1 MSRFLLNRLA
11 VVIPTLLVIIT
22 LSFFLMRVAPGG
34 PFDADAQLEPEILAN
49 LRAAYDLDK
58 PLLQQFGLYLGRLAQ
73 GDLGPSISYKDYSVS
88 ELIAIGLP
96 VSLELGLTALLLA
109 TLLGV
114 PLGILA
120 AMNQNRPLD
129 ALIST
134 LAMTGI
140 AIPSL
145 ITAPLLTLFFGV
157 TLKVL
162 PVAGW
167 GDGAWSHKILPLTA
181 LVLPQLAVIAR
192 LARGSFL
199 DIRRQNFV
207 RAARARGLPE
217 WRVVIAHALKPTLTP
232 LVSYL
237 APAVAGV
244 MTGSIVIE
252 QIFGLPG
259 VGRYFVQGA
268 LSRDY
273 PLVLGVVIVYAAAV
287 LLMNL
292 IADLIYGSLD
302 PRVRRQTQGGP
313 GA

>member
-1 MSRFLLNRLA
+1 MWRFVGTRVLVL
-11 VVIPTLLVIIT
+11 IPTLLVIVT

-34 PFDADAQLEPEILAN
+34 PFDSDAQLEPEILDN
-49 LRAAYDLDK
+49 LRAAYDLDR
-58 PLLQQFGLYLGRLAQ
+58 PVVAQFGLYLSRLAR
-73 GDLGPSISYKDYSVS
+73 GDLGPSIGYKDYAVS

-96 VSLELGLTALLLA
+96 VSLQLGLTALIFA

-114 PLGILA
+114 PLGVVA
-120 AMNQNRPLD
+120 ALNQNRWLD
-129 ALIST
+129 TTISS

-145 ITAPLLTLFFGV
+145 ITAPLMTLVFGV
-157 TLKVL
+157 VLKVL

-167 GDGAWSHKILPLTA
+167 GDGAWENRVLPLTA
-181 LVLPQLAVIAR
+181 LTLPQLAIVAR

-199 DIRRQNFV
+199 DVRRQNFI
-207 RAARARGLPE
+207 RAARSRGLPE
-217 WRVVIAHALKPTLTP
+217 WRVVLGHALKPTLVP

-273 PLVLGVVIVYAAAV
+273 PLVLGVVIVYATAV
-287 LLMNL
+287 LAMNL
-292 IADLIYGSLD
+292 LADLAYAALD
-302 PRVRRQTQGGP
+302 PRIRRGL
-313 GA
+313 GASARA

>member
-1 MSRFLLNRLA
+1 MWRYFGTRVGVLP
-11 VVIPTLLVIIT
+11 PTLLVIIT

-34 PFDADAQLEPEILAN
+34 PFDADAQLEPEILEN
-49 LRAAYDLDK
+49 LRAAYDLDR
-58 PLLQQFGLYLGRLAQ
+58 PVIEQYGLYITRLAQ
-73 GDLGPSISYKDYSVS
+73 GDLGPSISFKDYSVS
-88 ELIAIGLP
+88 ELIAVGLP
-96 VSLELGLTALLLA
+96 VSLRLGLTALLLA

-120 AMNQNRPLD
+120 AANQNRWLD
-129 ALIST
+129 HTIGA

-145 ITAPLLTLFFGV
+145 ITAPLMTLVFGV
-157 TLKVL
+157 TLKLL

-167 GDGAWSHKILPLTA
+167 GNGAWQNQILPVTA
-181 LVLPQLAVIAR
+181 LVLPQLAIIAR
-192 LARGSFL
+192 LSRGSFL
-199 DIRRQNFV
+199 DVRRQNFV

-217 WRVVIAHALKPTLTP
+217 WRVVVFHALKPTLVP

-273 PLVLGVVIVYAAAV
+273 PLVMGVVIVYATAV
-287 LLMNL
+287 LSMNL
-292 IADLIYGSLD
+292 LADLAYAALD
-302 PRVRRQTQGGP
+302 PRIRRGLSTERP
-313 GA
+313 A

>member
-1 MSRFLLNRLA
+1 MWRFAGMRVLVL
-11 VVIPTLLVIIT
+11 IPTLLVIVT

-34 PFDADAQLEPEILAN
+34 PFDSDAQLEPEILDN
-49 LRAAYDLDK
+49 LRAAYDLDR
-58 PLLQQFGLYLGRLAQ
+58 PVIVQFGLYLSRLAR

-96 VSLELGLTALLLA
+96 VSLQLGLTALIFA

-114 PLGILA
+114 PLGIVA
-120 AMNQNRPLD
+120 ALNQNRWLD
-129 ALIST
+129 TTISS

-145 ITAPLLTLFFGV
+145 ITAPLMTLVFGV
-157 TLKVL
+157 MLKVL

-167 GDGAWSHKILPLTA
+167 GDGAWENRVLPLTA
-181 LVLPQLAVIAR
+181 LTLPQLAIVAR

-199 DIRRQNFV
+199 DVRRQNFI
-207 RAARARGLPE
+207 RAARSRGLPE
-217 WRVVIAHALKPTLTP
+217 WRVVIGHALKPTFVP

-273 PLVLGVVIVYAAAV
+273 PLVLGVVIVYATAV
-287 LLMNL
+287 LAMNL
-292 IADLIYGSLD
+292 LADLAYAALD
-302 PRVRRQTQGGP
+302 PRVRRGLGTS
-313 GA
+313 ARA

>member
-1 MSRFLLNRLA
+1 MWRFVASRIGVLL
-11 VVIPTLLVIIT
+11 PTLLVIVT

-34 PFDADAQLEPEILAN
+34 PFDADAQLEPEILEN
-49 LRAAYDLDK
+49 LRAAYDLDR
-58 PLLQQFGLYLGRLAQ
+58 PVVEQFGLYLAQLAR
-73 GDLGPSISYKDYSVS
+73 GDLGPSISFKDYTVS

-96 VSLELGLTALLLA
+96 VSLQLGLTALLLA
-109 TLLGV
+109 TLAGV

-120 AMNQNRPLD
+120 AANQNRWLD
-129 ALIST
+129 HAIGT

-140 AIPSL
+140 AVPSL
-145 ITAPLLTLFFGV
+145 ITAPLLTLVFGV

-167 GDGAWSHKILPLTA
+167 GDGAWENRVLPLTA
-181 LVLPQLAVIAR
+181 LVLPQLAIIAR
-192 LARGSFL
+192 LSRGSFL
-199 DIRRQNFV
+199 DVRRQNFI

-217 WRVVIAHALKPTLTP
+217 WRVVLFHALKPTLVP

-273 PLVLGVVIVYAAAV
+273 PLVMGVVIVYASAV
-287 LLMNL
+287 LVMNL
-292 IADLIYGSLD
+292 LADLAYAALD
-302 PRVRRQTQGGP
+302 PRIRRGFSAGG
-313 GA
+313 AA

>member
-1 MSRFLLNRLA
+1 MTRFLLSRLSIA
-11 VVIPTLLVIIT
+11 VPTLLVIIT
-22 LSFFLMRVAPGG
+22 LSFFLMRIAPGG
-34 PFDADAQLEPEILAN
+34 PFDADAQLEPEILEN

-58 PLLQQFGLYLGRLAQ
+58 PILEQFGLYLARLAQ
-73 GDLGPSISYKDYSVS
+73 GDLGPSISFKDYSVS

-109 TLLGV
+109 ALLGV
-114 PLGILA
+114 PLGIIA

-129 ALIST
+129 VAIST

-145 ITAPLLTLFFGV
+145 ITAPLMTLFFGV
-157 TLKVL
+157 ILQVL

-167 GDGAWSHKILPLTA
+167 GDGAWSHKVLPLTA

-217 WRVVIAHALKPTLTP
+217 WRVVVFHALKPTLTP

-292 IADLIYGSLD
+292 IADLIYGTLD
-302 PRVRRQTQGGP
+302 PRVRRQTL
-313 GA
+313 GAGRA

>member
-1 MSRFLLNRLA
+1 MTRFLTGRLLIL
-11 VVIPTLLVIIT
+11 VPTLLVIVT

-58 PLLQQFGLYLGRLAQ
+58 PLQQQFGRYLTRLAQ
-73 GDLGPSISYKDYSVS
+73 GDLGPSIGYKDYTVS
-88 ELIAIGLP
+88 ELIVIGLP
-96 VSLELGLTALLLA
+96 VSLQLGLTALLIA

-114 PLGILA
+114 PLGIVA
-120 AMNQNRPLD
+120 ALNQNRWPDTVIGSL
-129 ALIST
+129 ALV
-134 LAMTGI
+134 GI

-145 ITAPLLTLFFGV
+145 ITAPLMTLVFGV
-157 TLKVL
+157 TFKLL

-167 GDGAWSHKILPLTA
+167 GDGALQNRVLPVTA
-181 LVLPQLAVIAR
+181 LVLPQLAIIAR

-199 DIRRQNFV
+199 DVSRQNFV

-217 WRVVIAHALKPTLTP
+217 WRVVAAHALKPTLVP

-268 LSRDY
+268 LARDY
-273 PLVLGVVIVYAAAV
+273 PLVMGVVIVYASAV
-287 LLMNL
+287 LTMNL
-292 IADLIYGSLD
+292 LADLAYAALD
-302 PRVRRQTQGGP
+302 PRVRRGMASGSPQ
-313 GA
+313 

>member
-1 MSRFLLNRLA
+1 MWRFVASRIGVLF
-11 VVIPTLLVIIT
+11 PTLFVIVT

-34 PFDADAQLEPEILAN
+34 PFDADAQLEPEILEN
-49 LRAAYDLDK
+49 LRAAYDLDR
-58 PLLQQFGLYLGRLAQ
+58 PVLEQFGLYLAQLAR
-73 GDLGPSISYKDYSVS
+73 GDLGPSISFKDYSVS

-96 VSLELGLTALLLA
+96 VSLQLGLTALLLA
-109 TLLGV
+109 TMAGV
-114 PLGILA
+114 PLGMLA
-120 AMNQNRPLD
+120 AAHQNRWLD
-129 ALIST
+129 HAIGT

-140 AIPSL
+140 AVPSL
-145 ITAPLLTLFFGV
+145 ITAPLLTLVFGV
-157 TLKVL
+157 TLKLL

-167 GDGAWSHKILPLTA
+167 GDGAWENRVLPLTA
-181 LVLPQLAVIAR
+181 LLLPQLAIIAR
-192 LARGSFL
+192 LSRGSFL
-199 DIRRQNFV
+199 DVRRQNFI

-217 WRVVIAHALKPTLTP
+217 WRVVLFHALKPTLVP

-273 PLVLGVVIVYAAAV
+273 PLVMGVVIVYASAV
-287 LLMNL
+287 LVMNL
-292 IADLIYGSLD
+292 LADLAYAALD
-302 PRVRRQTQGGP
+302 PRVRRGFSAGSS
-313 GA
+313 A

>member
-1 MSRFLLNRLA
+1 MLRFLATRAA
-11 VVIPTLLVIIT
+11 VLLPTLLVIVT

-49 LRAAYDLDK
+49 LRAAYDLDR
-58 PLLQQFGLYLGRLAQ
+58 PVPEQFGLYLARLAR
-73 GDLGPSISYKDYSVS
+73 GDLGPSISYKDYTVS

-96 VSLELGLTALLLA
+96 VSLELGLTALAIA

-114 PLGILA
+114 PLGLLA
-120 AMNQNRPLD
+120 AANQNRWLD
-129 ALIST
+129 HAIGT
-134 LAMTGI
+134 LAMAGI
-140 AIPSL
+140 AVPSL
-145 ITAPLLTLFFGV
+145 ITAPLLTLVFGV
-157 TLKVL
+157 MLKML

-167 GDGAWSHKILPLTA
+167 GDGAWPNKVLPLTA
-181 LVLPQLAVIAR
+181 LLLPQLAVIAR
-192 LARGSFL
+192 LARGSYL
-199 DIRRQNFV
+199 DVRRQNFI

-217 WRVVIAHALKPTLTP
+217 WRVVLFHALPPTLVP

-259 VGRYFVQGA
+259 VGRYFIQGA

-273 PLVLGVVIVYAAAV
+273 PLVMGVVIVYATAV
-287 LLMNL
+287 LTMNL
-292 IADLIYGSLD
+292 LADLAYAALD
-302 PRVRRQTQGGP
+302 PRIRRGLATRA

>member
-1 MSRFLLNRLA
+1 MFRFLASRVGVLL
-11 VVIPTLLVIIT
+11 PTLLVIIT

-34 PFDADAQLEPEILAN
+34 PFDADAQLEPEILEN
-49 LRAAYDLDK
+49 LRAAYDLDR
-58 PLLQQFGLYLGRLAQ
+58 PVVEQFGGYLLQLAR
-73 GDLGPSISYKDYSVS
+73 GDLGPSISFKDYTVS

-96 VSLELGLTALLLA
+96 VSLQLGLTALLLA
-109 TLLGV
+109 TLAGV
-114 PLGILA
+114 PLGIVA
-120 AMNQNRPLD
+120 AANQNRWLD
-129 ALIST
+129 HAIGT

-140 AIPSL
+140 AVPSL
-145 ITAPLLTLFFGV
+145 ITAPLLTLVFGV
-157 TLKVL
+157 MLKVL

-167 GDGAWSHKILPLTA
+167 GDGAWENRVLPLTA
-181 LVLPQLAVIAR
+181 LVLPQLAIIAR
-192 LARGSFL
+192 LSRGSFL
-199 DIRRQNFV
+199 DVRRQNFI

-217 WRVVIAHALKPTLTP
+217 WRVVLCHALKPTLVP

-273 PLVLGVVIVYAAAV
+273 PLVMGVVIVYATAV
-287 LLMNL
+287 LSMNL
-292 IADLIYGSLD
+292 LADLAYAALD
-302 PRVRRQTQGGP
+302 PRIRRGLSTERP
-313 GA
+313 A

>member
-1 MSRFLLNRLA
+1 MLRFLATRTA
-11 VVIPTLLVIIT
+11 VLLPTLLVIVT

-34 PFDADAQLEPEILAN
+34 PFDADAQLEPEILEN
-49 LRAAYDLDK
+49 LRAVYDLDR
-58 PLLQQFGLYLGRLAQ
+58 PVVEQFGLYLARLAR
-73 GDLGPSISYKDYSVS
+73 GDLGPSISYKDYDVS
-88 ELIAIGLP
+88 ELIAVGLP

-109 TLLGV
+109 TLVGL
-114 PLGILA
+114 PLGIVA
-120 AMNQNRPLD
+120 AANQNRWLD
-129 ALIST
+129 HTIGT
-134 LAMTGI
+134 LAMAGI
-140 AIPSL
+140 AVPSL
-145 ITAPLLTLFFGV
+145 ITAPLLTLVFGV
-157 TLKVL
+157 MLKLL

-167 GDGAWSHKILPLTA
+167 GDGAWPNKILPLTA

-192 LARGSFL
+192 LSRGSFL
-199 DIRRQNFV
+199 DVRRQNFI

-217 WRVVIAHALKPTLTP
+217 WRVVLFHALPPTLVP

-273 PLVLGVVIVYAAAV
+273 PLVMGVVIVYASAV
-287 LLMNL
+287 LTMNL
-292 IADLIYGSLD
+292 LADLAYAALD
-302 PRVRRQTQGGP
+302 PRIRRGLLTR
-313 GA
+313 GAT

>member
-1 MSRFLLNRLA
+1 MSRFVFNRLA
-11 VVIPTLLVIIT
+11 VLLPTLLVIIT
-22 LSFFLMRVAPGG
+22 LSFFLMRLAPGG
-34 PFDADAQLEPEILAN
+34 PFDADAQLEPEILEN
-49 LRAAYDLDK
+49 LRAAYDLDR
-58 PLLQQFGLYLGRLAQ
+58 PIVEQYGIYLARLAR
-73 GDLGPSISYKDYSVS
+73 GDLGPSIGNKDYSVS

-96 VSLELGLTALLLA
+96 VSLQLGLTALLLA

-114 PLGILA
+114 PLGIIA
-120 AMNQNRPLD
+120 ALNQNRWPDTMIGSL
-129 ALIST
+129 ALV
-134 LAMTGI
+134 GI

-145 ITAPLLTLFFGV
+145 ITAPLMTLVFGV
-157 TLKVL
+157 TFKLL

-167 GDGAWSHKILPLTA
+167 GDGAWRNQILPVTA
-181 LVLPQLAVIAR
+181 LVLPQLAIIAR

-199 DIRRQNFV
+199 DIGRQTFI

-217 WRVVIAHALKPTLTP
+217 WRVVLNHALKPTLIP

-273 PLVLGVVIVYAAAV
+273 PLVLGVVIVYASAV
-287 LLMNL
+287 LVMNL
-292 IADLIYGSLD
+292 LADLIYGLLD
-302 PRVRRQTQGGP
+302 PRVRRGQLAGG
-313 GA
+313 AR

>member
-1 MSRFLLNRLA
+1 MWRFVASRIGVLF
-11 VVIPTLLVIIT
+11 PTLLVIVT

-34 PFDADAQLEPEILAN
+34 PFDADAQLEPEILVN
-49 LRAAYDLDK
+49 LRAAYDLDR
-58 PLLQQFGLYLGRLAQ
+58 PVLEQFGLYLARLAR
-73 GDLGPSISYKDYSVS
+73 GDLGPSISFKDYTVA

-96 VSLELGLTALLLA
+96 VSLQLGLTALLLA
-109 TLLGV
+109 TLAGV

-120 AMNQNRPLD
+120 AANQNRWLD
-129 ALIST
+129 HAIGT

-140 AIPSL
+140 AVPSL
-145 ITAPLLTLFFGV
+145 ITAPLLTLLFGV
-157 TLKVL
+157 TLKWL

-167 GDGAWSHKILPLTA
+167 GDGAWENRVLPLTA
-181 LVLPQLAVIAR
+181 LVLPQLAIIAR
-192 LARGSFL
+192 LSRGSFL
-199 DIRRQNFV
+199 DVRRQNFI

-217 WRVVIAHALKPTLTP
+217 WRVVLFHALKPTLVP

-273 PLVLGVVIVYAAAV
+273 PLVMGVVIVYASAV
-287 LLMNL
+287 LVMNL
-292 IADLIYGSLD
+292 LADLAYAALD
-302 PRVRRQTQGGP
+302 PRIRRGFS
-313 GA
+313 GAGAP

>member
-1 MSRFLLNRLA
+1 MLRFLAGRAA
-11 VVIPTLLVIIT
+11 VLLPTLLVIVT

-49 LRAAYDLDK
+49 LRAAYDLDR
-58 PLLQQFGLYLGRLAQ
+58 PVVEQFGLYLSRLAR
-73 GDLGPSISYKDYSVS
+73 GDLGPSISYKDYGVS

-96 VSLELGLTALLLA
+96 VSLQLGLTALLLA
-109 TLLGV
+109 TALGL

-120 AMNQNRPLD
+120 AANQNRGLD
-129 ALIST
+129 HLISA
-134 LAMTGI
+134 LAMAGI
-140 AIPSL
+140 AVPSL
-145 ITAPLLTLFFGV
+145 ITAPLLTLVFGV
-157 TLKVL
+157 TLKWL

-167 GDGAWSHKILPLTA
+167 GDGAWQNRILPLVA
-181 LVLPQLAVIAR
+181 LALPQLAVIAR
-192 LARGSFL
+192 LSRGAFL
-199 DIRRQNFV
+199 DVRRQNFI

-217 WRVVIAHALKPTLTP
+217 WRVVWVHALPPTLVP

-273 PLVLGVVIVYAAAV
+273 PLVLGVVIVYASAV

-292 IADLIYGSLD
+292 LADLAYAALD
-302 PRVRRQTQGGP
+302 PRIRRGLLT
-313 GA
+313 GASA

>member
-1 MSRFLLNRLA
+1 MLRFVASRVGVLL
-11 VVIPTLLVIIT
+11 PTLFVIVT

-34 PFDADAQLEPEILAN
+34 PFDADAQLEPEILEN
-49 LRAAYDLDK
+49 LRASYDLDR
-58 PLLQQFGLYLGRLAQ
+58 PVIAQFGLYLGNLAR
-73 GDLGPSISYKDYSVS
+73 GDLGPSISFKDYTVS

-96 VSLELGLTALLLA
+96 VSLQLGLTALLLA
-109 TLLGV
+109 TLAGV

-120 AMNQNRPLD
+120 AANQNRWLD
-129 ALIST
+129 HAIGT

-140 AIPSL
+140 AVPSL
-145 ITAPLLTLFFGV
+145 ITAPLLTLVFGV

-167 GDGAWSHKILPLTA
+167 GDGAWENRVLPLTA
-181 LVLPQLAVIAR
+181 LVLPQLAIIAR
-192 LARGSFL
+192 LSRGSFL
-199 DIRRQNFV
+199 DVRRQNFI

-217 WRVVIAHALKPTLTP
+217 WRVVLVHALKPTLVP

-259 VGRYFVQGA
+259 VGRYFIQGA

-273 PLVLGVVIVYAAAV
+273 PLVMGVVIVYASAV
-287 LLMNL
+287 LVMNL
-292 IADLIYGSLD
+292 LADLAYAALD
-302 PRVRRQTQGGP
+302 PRIRRGFSAGS
-313 GA
+313 AA

>member
-1 MSRFLLNRLA
+1 MLRFLAARAA
-11 VVIPTLLVIIT
+11 VLLPTLFVIVT

-34 PFDADAQLEPEILAN
+34 PFDADAQLEPEILEN
-49 LRAAYDLDK
+49 LRAAYDLDL
-58 PLLQQFGLYLGRLAQ
+58 PLPEQFGLYLARLLR
-73 GDLGPSISYKDYSVS
+73 GDLGPSISFKDYSVA

-109 TLLGV
+109 TLVGV
-114 PLGILA
+114 PLGIIA
-120 AMNQNRPLD
+120 AANQNRWLD
-129 ALIST
+129 QVIGT
-134 LAMTGI
+134 LAMAGI
-140 AIPSL
+140 AVPSL
-145 ITAPLLTLFFGV
+145 ITAPLLTLVFGV
-157 TLKVL
+157 TLKLL

-167 GDGAWSHKILPLTA
+167 GDGAWPNKILPLTA

-192 LARGSFL
+192 LSRGSFL
-199 DIRRQNFV
+199 DVRRQNFI

-217 WRVVIAHALKPTLTP
+217 WRIVLRHALPPTLVP

-273 PLVLGVVIVYAAAV
+273 PLVMGVVIVYATAV
-287 LLMNL
+287 LTMNL
-292 IADLIYGSLD
+292 LADLAYAALD
-302 PRVRRQTQGGP
+302 PRIRRGMASGG
-313 GA
+313 AR